1 MEKTHTINGL
11 VWFKNDLRLHDNEA
25 LCQAIAYCD
34 SLVFVYT
41 IESSLFTT
49 QHYGF
54 RKADILRFKFL
65 EQSVQDLQ
73 ENLEKVNGHLIIT
86 QNSALDDLPKLVEQY
101 GITEIFAESEYAFE
115 ELQRIKSLKEKMP
128 KVNFNFYWGKTLY
141 HKDDI
146 PFTIDKIPLTSKAYR
161 IPVSKESTPRIP
173 FKPPSKLTGQH
184 AKAGTPFPSYKTY
197 GFTKSEYDQTV
208 PFVVGGETHALN
220 RLKFY
225 TFQTEQLTN
234 YRWTRNKSLGMD
246 YSSKFSP
253 YLALG
258 CISPR
263 QIYEEVK
270 AYEQQVKKNQSTWWI
285 IFELV

>member
-86 QNSALDDLPKLVEQY
+86 QNSAIVDLPKLVEQY
-101 GITEIFAESEYAFE
+101 GIAEKGRIFA
-115 ELQRIKSLKEKMP
+115 I
-128 KVNFNFYWGKTLY
+128 GKTTA
-141 HKDDI
+141 DAVEE
-146 PFTIDKIPLTSKAYR
+146 SMGRKA
-161 IPVSKESTPRIP
+161 E
-173 FKPPSKLTGQH
+173 
-184 AKAGTPFPSYKTY
+184 FPDRPDNDSLIQFIKTR
-197 GFTKSEYDQTV
+197 
-208 PFVVGGETHALN
+208 LN
-220 RLKFY
+220 AEK
-225 TFQTEQLTN
+225 
-234 YRWTRNKSLGMD
+234 
-246 YSSKFSP
+246 
-253 YLALG
+253 
-258 CISPR
+258 
-263 QIYEEVK
+263 
-270 AYEQQVKKNQSTWWI
+270 
-285 IFELV
+285 